1 MIENHEERHGRRSI
15 RLKGYDYTKPG
26 AYFVTL
32 VAVDRTYLFGNIKDG
47 KMELNDFG
55 KIAEM
60 CWHEIPQHFKN
71 VQLDA
76 FVIMPNH
83 IHGIIIINENDDKI
97 GADNCR
103 GNACVTQTKTEGAC
117 VIQTKAKAKPIPG
130 SLGVIVGSYKSA
142 ISKRINELRKMP
154 GKKVWHRNYYESIAR
169 SETGLNRIRQ
179 YIISNPANWDKDE
192 ENEELMK

>member
-32 VAVDRTYLFGNIKDG
+32 VAVDRTYLFGNLKDG

-60 CWHEIPQHFKN
+60 CWHEIPQHFSHA
-71 VQLDA
+71 QLDA
-76 FVIMPNH
+76 FIIMPNH
-83 IHGIIIINENDDKI
+83 IHGIIIINERQSSI
-97 GADNCR
+97 GTEDCR
-103 GNACVTQTKTEGAC
+103 GNACVTQTKAMTNKVG
-117 VIQTKAKAKPIPG
+117 KAKPIPG

-142 ISKRINELRKMP
+142 ISKRINEFRKMP

-169 SETGLNRIRQ
+169 SESGLNRIRQ
-179 YIISNPANWDKDE
+179 YIISNPDNWDKDE
-192 ENEELMK
+192 ENK